1 MWVCTDHIRPS
12 PKILKYFDKMSTAT
26 QWPSE
31 NKSKLLYRSTSNN
44 VFIKIENYIP
54 QGRKY
59 NLSIEWPL
67 GRIYVF
73 HKNNQGTRMLYPKT
87 PLEVERFTS
96 GHSGPDG
103 VYAGIR
109 LLGLQ
114 FDGYP
119 QVEEFRVIAVPQMHS
134 LPRDEFGWVLS
145 PKPDLRYTISDE
157 QVNSLKDY
165 LEQWGGYEETLRFY
179 NYSEPDTS
187 PFT

>member
-1 MWVCTDHIRPS
+1 
-12 PKILKYFDKMSTAT
+12 MSTAT

-31 NKSKLLYRSTSNN
+31 NKSELLYRSTSKKIPIYFIKSTSNN
-44 VFIKIENYIP
+44 VFIEIENYIP

-59 NLSIEWPL
+59 NLRIEWPM

-73 HKNNQGTRMLYPKT
+73 HKNSQGTRMLYPKT
-87 PLEVERFTS
+87 PLKFEKFET
-96 GHSGPDG
+96 
-103 VYAGIR
+103 GIR

-114 FDGYP
+114 FDVKYP
-119 QVEEFRVIAVPQMHS
+119 QVEEFRVIVVPQMHS
-134 LPRDEFGWVLS
+134 LPRDKFEWVLS
-145 PKPDLRYTISDE
+145 PDPDLRYTINDE

-165 LEQWGGYEETLRFY
+165 LEQWEGYEEKLRFY